1 MGENNT
7 AKNTTTESKNST
19 QYNPVFFLVISI
31 LIIFCKYKAELFIC
45 YFLLKEFKFLYFIF
59 G

>member
-31 LIIFCKYKAELFIC
+31 LIIFANIRQN
-45 YFLLKEFKFLYFIF
+45 FLSLPFY
-59 G
+59 